1 MMLRSLTASID
12 RDAPRAAR
20 GPADVPVLELDHLS
34 VAYDTPAGT
43 ACAVRD
49 VSLAVGPGETLGIVG
64 ESGCGK
70 SSLAYA
76 VMGYLGDHGRI
87 TGGSIRLQGQEL
99 TRLGRSALRRL
110 RGAKMAMVYQ
120 DPHTA
125 LNPTLAVGEQ
135 VAEAYQAHTGRPRQL
150 CRQRAIELLRRVG
163 LPDPERVA
171 ERYPHQLSGGQQQR
185 VIIAMAL
192 INDPALLIMDE
203 PTTALDTTTQA
214 LILDLVN
221 DLKRE
226 TRAAILYISHDLGV
240 IAQVCDRVAVMYAG
254 AVVEEAATATLF
266 RHPRHPYTVGL
277 LRCLP
282 RLGASRVAGQLQP
295 IPGRLPPAT
304 QELEGCA
311 FAPRCALAQPI
322 CRQVAPPLYQAS
334 AAGAAGDGA
343 GVEGEQGRHLARCHF
358 WGEVPAW
365 AHASAPADSLT
376 GGPSPDGLWTDGHT
390 RPAGGDA
397 PEGPRAQPLLAVRD
411 LHCVFGDGRSLVHR
425 LLGPLAGSEP
435 PVHAVDGVSFD
446 LAPGETLALVGETGC
461 GKTTLARTVAGLLEP
476 AAGAIRFE
484 GMDIACTVDR
494 RPPALRRDLQMVFQ
508 NPQASLNP
516 RHTVGQII
524 RRPVERLLG
533 LRGRAAEARVR
544 ELLEAVQLDAGYSHR
559 YPGQLS
565 GGEQQRVSI
574 ARAFAGDPRLVIC
587 DEAVSALDVSVQAAI
602 LNLLAA
608 LQEERGTSYL
618 FISHDLRVVRY
629 LADRIAVMYLGKIVE
644 IGRTEDL
651 FRPPHHPYTEALL
664 SAIPSPEPPEAG
676 RQPQRIRLEGPVPSP
691 AARPA
696 GCPFAG
702 RCPRSLGQLC
712 DEVPPPVR
720 DAGHGHQIA
729 CHLPLDELV
738 GRPAVAQRS

>member
-1 MMLRSLTASID
+1 MTLRPLMTSIEPETPPTSGSTE
-12 RDAPRAAR
+12 R
-20 GPADVPVLELDHLS
+20 PVLALEHLS
-34 VAYDTPAGT
+34 VAYTTRGGMVQ
-43 ACAVRD
+43 AVRD
-49 VSLAVGPGETLGIVG
+49 VSLAIGPGETLGIVG

-76 VMGYLGDHGRI
+76 VMGYLGDYGRI
-87 TGGSIRLQGQEL
+87 TAGSIRLQGQEL
-99 TRLGRSALRRL
+99 TTLPRSALQRL
-110 RGAKMAMVYQ
+110 RGARMAMVYQ

-125 LNPTLAVGEQ
+125 LNPALVVGEQ
-135 VAEAYQAHTGRPRQL
+135 VAEAHRAHTGRPRPA
-150 CRQRAIELLRRVG
+150 CWARAVELLRRVG

-171 ERYPHQLSGGQQQR
+171 RRYPHQLSGGQQQR
-185 VIIAMAL
+185 VVIAMAL

-203 PTTALDTTTQA
+203 PTTALDATTQA

-254 AVVEEAATATLF
+254 AVVEEAETATLF

-282 RLGASRVAGQLQP
+282 RPGDSKAVGQLEP

-304 QELEGCA
+304 AQPEGCA

-322 CRQVAPPLYQAS
+322 CRQVAPPLYHAS
-334 AAGAAGDGA
+334 PSGAPGNGASVDGVR
-343 GVEGEQGRHLARCHF
+343 GGHLARCHF
-358 WGEVPAW
+358 WVEVPAW
-365 AHASAPADSLT
+365 ARSLVE
-376 GGPSPDGLWTDGHT
+376 
-390 RPAGGDA
+390 GGDLPSTRGALA
-397 PEGPRAQPLLAVRD
+397 PGARRAGTGLLLEVRD
-411 LHCVFGDGRSLVHR
+411 LHCLYGDGQSLVRR
-425 LLGPLAGSEP
+425 LLRPLAGGEP
-435 PVHAVDGVSFD
+435 PVRAVDGVSFD

-461 GKTTLARTVAGLLEP
+461 GKTTLARTIAGLLEP
-476 AAGAIRFE
+476 TAGTIRFE
-484 GMDIACTVDR
+484 GTDIVCAAER
-494 RPPALRRDLQMVFQ
+494 RPLALRRDLQMVFQ

-516 RHTVGQII
+516 RHTVGQIVG
-524 RRPVERLLG
+524 RPVERLLG
-533 LRGRAAEARVR
+533 LRGRAAEERVR

-574 ARAFAGDPRLVIC
+574 ARAFAADPRLVIC

-602 LNLLAA
+602 LNLLAS
-608 LQEERGTSYL
+608 LQAERGTSYL

-664 SAIPSPEPPEAG
+664 SATPLPEPPEPDQT
-676 RQPQRIRLEGPVPSP
+676 RPRIRLEGPVPSP
-691 AARPA
+691 TARPA

-702 RCPRSLGQLC
+702 RCPRSLGRLC

-720 DAGHGHQIA
+720 DAGRGHQIA
-729 CHLPLDELV
+729 CHLPLEELA
-738 GRPAVAQRS
+738 RPQAVLAPGPKAALA